1 MYPSSVNCV
10 VVKQVVNIV
19 KSTTTKTK
27 TIAAP
32 TSTIK
37 QTTTVVST
45 KTVPQT
51 PASATLT
58 ETVSTTVVTTNT
70 ISTTSTAT
78 ETVST
83 IVAAP
88 SPSTYFPQCQD
99 NNIKSRAG
107 AKSFVSFYAFSAI
120 TTVTATSAEVC
131 CQNCALNS
139 ACASFAFFSGGSC
152 YLITAGADCSANP
165 PPLVVSSQA
174 INTGANGYVVGNGNC
189 GQVRVTG
196 TL

>member
-19 KSTTTKTK
+19 KSTTTDIT

-32 TSTIK
+32 TSAVK

-45 KTVPQT
+45 QTVPQT

-58 ETVSTTVVTTNT
+58 ETVSTTVVATNT
-70 ISTTSTAT
+70 VSTTTTGT

-88 SPSTYFPQCQD
+88 SPSAYFPQCQD

-107 AKSFVSFYAFSAI
+107 TKSFVSFYAFGAI
-120 TTVTATSAEVC
+120 TTVTATSAQVC
-131 CQNCALNS
+131 CQNCALSS
-139 ACASFAFFSGGSC
+139 ACSSFAFFSVGSC
-152 YLITAGADCSANP
+152 HLITAGADCSANP
-165 PPLVVSSQA
+165 PPFVVSSQA
-174 INTGANGYVVGNGNC
+174 IDTGADGYVISNGNC
-189 GQVRVTG
+189 GQFRVTG